1 MKTGRVK
8 FFSKEKGYG
17 FITIDGGKGDV
28 FVDISEVKG
37 DIKERDRVSFE
48 IMEEKREKKAVN
60 VKLAD

>member
-8 FFSKEKGYG
+8 FFSEEKGYG
-17 FITIDGGKGDV
+17 FITIDGGEGDL

-48 IMEEKREKKAVN
+48 IEEENNRKKAIN
-60 VKLAD
+60 VMLL